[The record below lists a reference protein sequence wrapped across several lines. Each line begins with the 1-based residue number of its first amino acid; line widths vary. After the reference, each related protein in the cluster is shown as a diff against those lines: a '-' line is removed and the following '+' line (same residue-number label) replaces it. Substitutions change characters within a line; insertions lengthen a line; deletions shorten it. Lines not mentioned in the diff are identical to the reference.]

1 MSQNE
6 SDQDPQEEID
16 KILVIEENI
25 QNITET
31 YGMGQNP
38 AECDGMW
45 WNVTECDGM
54 WWNVM
59 ECDGMWRKAVE
70 YDRTIWKYVT
80 EHDGIG

>member
-1 MSQNE
+1 MSQTRTHKE
-6 SDQDPQEEID
+6 KID
-16 KILVIEENI
+16 KRLVIEENI
-25 QNITET
+25 QNMTET

-38 AECDGMW
+38 AECDRMW
-45 WNVTECDGM
+45 Q
-54 WWNVM
+54 NVM